1 MELPRKITPE
11 NRPIQC
17 SKLSDAPT
25 IVPAMWRDG
34 ARRNAVGASTNE
46 KKMIPPTQMTK
57 DRNMRK
63 RRKDMA
69 VNYKTDPHSPGA
81 VKAVIVDALRC
92 SI

>member
-1 MELPRKITPE
+1 
-11 NRPIQC
+11 
-17 SKLSDAPT
+17 
-25 IVPAMWRDG
+25 
-34 ARRNAVGASTNE
+34 VGASTNE